1 MTISVEEDRISKT
14 GNGELLVAF
23 GGGARSSEQ
32 AAHTD
37 I

>member
-14 GNGELLVAF
+14 GNGELLVTF
-23 GGGARSSEQ
+23 GGGFRPSEQ
-32 AAHTD
+32 SAHTD